1 MANEK
6 RLIDAK
12 QAIAEMNRV
21 ETNRPYD
28 DKEDIL
34 EKCVNLLYAAPTV
47 DAVEVVRCKD
57 CRSCKK
63 HPTSDKVKMCT
74 NENWNTEYYPL
85 VHDND
90 FCSYGGRR
98 EGE

>member
-6 RLIDAK
+6 RLIDVK

-34 EKCVNLLYAAPTV
+34 EKCVNILYAAPTV

-57 CRSCKK
+57 CKK
-63 HPTSDKVKMCT
+63 WMKCEPSGT
-74 NENWNTEYYPL
+74 NCRVCADTTRIRLPY
-85 VHDND
+85 D
-90 FCSYGGRR
+90 FCSYGERR